1 MSTLLN
7 GDQIASLLYLSL
19 LGAAVIGWMLV
30 EGRKRMGQMM
40 RMAAIWV
47 FIFMGAIA
55 AVGLWG
61 DIRSAITPVQKMV
74 EGRIEVPR
82 ASDGHFYLMAEVNGT
97 DVRFVVDTGATDM
110 VLTLRDAER
119 VGLNPDKLA
128 FLGQARTANGVVQTA
143 PVRLDTVRLG
153 AFMDQNVT
161 ASVNGGQM
169 DGSLLGMSYLN
180 RFTTLTIS
188 GNRLLLER

>member
-1 MSTLLN
+1 MN
-7 GDQIASLLYLSL
+7 ADQIASLLYLSL
-19 LGAAVIGWMLV
+19 LGAAVVGWMLV
-30 EGRKRMGQMM
+30 EGRQQMGRML

-61 DIRSAITPVQKMV
+61 DIRSAITPVQKEI

-82 ASDGHFYLMAEVNGT
+82 AADDHFYLMVDINGV

-110 VLTLRDAER
+110 VLTLQDAEK
-119 VGLNPDKLA
+119 VGLNPDDLA

-153 AFMDQNVT
+153 PFLDHDVR

-169 DGSLLGMSYLN
+169 DGSLLGMGYLN
-180 RFTTLTIS
+180 RFATLTIA
-188 GNRLLLER
+188 GDKLVLER